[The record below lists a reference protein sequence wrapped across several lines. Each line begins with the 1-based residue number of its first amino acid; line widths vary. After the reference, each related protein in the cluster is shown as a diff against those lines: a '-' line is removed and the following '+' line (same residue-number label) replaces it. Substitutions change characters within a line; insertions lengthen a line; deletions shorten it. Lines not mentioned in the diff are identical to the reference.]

1 MLFLIL
7 SKDELHYT
15 YVFYVPLRQAQC
27 IACVS
32 NRITHYTSPMCSMCL
47 CVSNR
52 ITRCTSSMFSMCLC
66 VSNRITHY
74 ISPMCSMC
82 LCVSNRITHYTSPM
96 CSMVYVFPIESRA
109 TFQLCFLCAYV
120 FKIMS
125 YELRI
130 YQSLLIISN
139 NSFKLGEMIISILLF
154 FALSFGSTG

>member
-1 MLFLIL
+1 MMFLIL

-32 NRITHYTSPMCSMCL
+32 NRITHYT
-47 CVSNR
+47 
-52 ITRCTSSMFSMCLC
+52 
-66 VSNRITHY
+66 
-74 ISPMCSMC
+74 SPMCSMC